1 MTEMKLNR
9 ADIEEVV
16 KVLNEYPDIQA
27 FKLIR
32 HGESGI
38 GYCVDLEYTK
48 LSGPNGRPTTVR
60 VEVAGVENW

>member
-1 MTEMKLNR
+1 MTELKLNR

-38 GYCVDLEYTK
+38 GYCVDLEYTT